1 MGGPW
6 GESVRTLPQKLATLD
21 ERPAVLEAT
30 KSFQWLGAKN
40 CPFLRL
46 LSPRPAV
53 QPGWQGIE
61 SATQGFESKA
71 QGNETQT
78 RGNENR

>member
-1 MGGPW
+1 
-6 GESVRTLPQKLATLD
+6 
-21 ERPAVLEAT
+21 PAVLEAT

-61 SATQGFESKA
+61 SATRGMESPPQGFESKA
-71 QGNETQT
+71 QENETQT
-78 RGNENR
+78 QGNENR